1 LHKECGNGLRGLT
14 GNLLNVFKEDFEMT
28 ISPHRFTPDRTEPD
42 KTQEKIADILSAASI
57 DPSLSY
63 TDQLFVILRDTII
76 QGRFLPG
83 MTLSEAAI
91 SSAVGVSRTPAR
103 EALRMLALKN
113 LVVIYPQAGTVV
125 APVRMSLLSESK
137 FIRCA
142 LESENASELALSI
155 SPQQLDELQEILK
168 LQEQSIANR
177 QGDLIHKYDDAMH
190 RRLFEFTNRV
200 NVWEL
205 IETAKVHMDRVRYLL
220 IVRVADHS
228 ARALK
233 EHKEI
238 YSHLANHD
246 PVGVSN
252 TIHNHINQVMQDI
265 TDLKRNSTENFF
277 ID

>member
-1 LHKECGNGLRGLT
+1 M
-14 GNLLNVFKEDFEMT
+14 NVK
-28 ISPHRFTPDRTEPD
+28 PRRFTPDRTDPD
-42 KTQEKIADILSAASI
+42 KTHEKIADILSTANI
-57 DPSLSY
+57 DPRFSY

-83 MTLSEAAI
+83 MTLSEATI
-91 SSAVGVSRTPAR
+91 SSAVGVSRTPVR
-103 EALRMLALKN
+103 EALRMLALRN
-113 LVVIYPQAGTVV
+113 LVVIYPQSGTVV

-142 LESENASELALSI
+142 LESENSSELARSI
-155 SPQQLDELQEILK
+155 SPQQLDELKELLK

-177 QGDLIHKYDDAMH
+177 HLDLIHKYDDAMH

-205 IETAKVHMDRVRYLL
+205 IETAKIHMDRVRYLL

-228 ARALK
+228 IRAHK
-233 EHKEI
+233 EHQEI
-238 YSHLANHD
+238 YNHLVNHD

-252 TIHNHINQVMQDI
+252 AIHNHINQVMQDI
-265 TDLKRNSTENFF
+265 SDLKRNSTENYF